1 MGLLV
6 VGAGLPRT
14 GTRSLKEALEILL
27 NGRCYHMEE
36 VFSNLDHVPVWRR
49 ALTGEPTD
57 WNGLLEGYVAAVD
70 WPASAFWRELSA
82 ANPQALVILSTRSR
96 PRSWWRSA
104 DRTILPGA
112 RMTQPADLREWQ
124 CLFRELLDTRLSP
137 DWSRESSADD
147 AHDRHNEQVRAAAPP
162 RFLEWQATQGWE
174 PLCRAL
180 GVAVPDRPFPHFAG
194 VHPRVDAERVGPTI
208 SH

>member
-27 NGRCYHMEE
+27 NGPCYHMQE

-49 ALTGEPTD
+49 ALAGDSTD
-57 WNGLLEGYVAAVD
+57 WNHLLEGYVAAVD

-82 ANPQALVILSTRSR
+82 ANPQALVILSTRAR
-96 PRSWWRSA
+96 PRTWWRSA

-112 RMTQPADLREWQ
+112 RLTQPADLRGWQ
-124 CLFRELLDTRLSP
+124 RLFRELLEARLIP
-137 DWSRESSADD
+137 DWSDESAADD
-147 AHDRHNEQVRAAAPP
+147 AYDRHNERVRASAPP

-180 GVAVPDRPFPHFAG
+180 GVPVPDRPFPHFAG
-194 VHPRVDAERVGPTI
+194 VHPRVDVERVGPMI

>member
-1 MGLLV
+1 MGLMV

-27 NGRCYHMEE
+27 NGSCYHMQD

-49 ALTGEPTD
+49 ALAGEPPD
-57 WNGLLEGYVAAVD
+57 WSRFLEGYVATVD

-82 ANPQALVILSTRSR
+82 ANPQALVILSRR
-96 PRSWWRSA
+96 AQPRTWWRSA

-112 RMTQPADLREWQ
+112 RVEQPEDLREWQ
-124 CLFRELLDTRLSP
+124 RMFRELLGTRLTSQWP
-137 DWSRESSADD
+137 DEFAADD
-147 AHDRHNEQVRAAAPP
+147 AYDRHNDEVRASAPA

-194 VHPRVDAERVGPTI
+194 VHPRVDATRVG
-208 SH
+208 